1 MKHNLSIAVAAALVG
16 ASAFALAAQAA
27 ETEYKFTWCGL
38 AKSTMLTAGPD
49 LTIWTDDVGGMVTP
63 DSGFKPFEN
72 AALRCMGYHR
82 VMQGKQTVQSACLM
96 TDPQG
101 DTLIGETIVAPDM
114 PPIWTFLGG
123 TGKWQGMSGAGTF
136 QFTAM
141 GKPAADG
148 AVEFCLTPTG
158 KYTLPK

>member
-82 VMQGKQTVQSACLM
+82 VMRVSDGPVRVPDDRPAGRHPDRRNDRRARYAAHLDVSWWHGEVARDQRRRHVPVHGDGEACR
-96 TDPQG
+96 
-101 DTLIGETIVAPDM
+101 
-114 PPIWTFLGG
+114 
-123 TGKWQGMSGAGTF
+123 
-136 QFTAM
+136 
-141 GKPAADG
+141 
-148 AVEFCLTPTG
+148 
-158 KYTLPK
+158 